1 MARLFVFNSISLDG
15 YFTDINGNM
24 RFAHNS
30 VPDAEWD
37 EFVTGNARGGN
48 ILLFGRITY
57 ELMAGFWSTP
67 AAAEQMPDLAGQ
79 MNELPKVVFSRT
91 LNHASWNNTRL
102 IKGNLEEEIRS
113 MKKVSGND
121 LVILG
126 SGSLVTQLTQARL
139 VDEYQFVLITI
150 LLGSGRSMFESIGE
164 KQQLKYKSSRIFQN
178 GNVLLCYEGGR

>member
-1 MARLFVFNSISLDG
+1 
-15 YFTDINGNM
+15 
-24 RFAHNS
+24 
-30 VPDAEWD
+30 
-37 EFVTGNARGGN
+37 
-48 ILLFGRITY
+48 
-57 ELMAGFWSTP
+57 
-67 AAAEQMPDLAGQ
+67 
-79 MNELPKVVFSRT
+79 
-91 LNHASWNNTRL
+91 
-102 IKGNLEEEIRS
+102 